1 MRALPLL
8 FFLGCAPLPELI
20 TDGQIRA
27 TFQQPLHEPAFRC
40 AARLNRHVRSAEV
53 SGVARPVLFGS
64 GAIVT
69 GTGVALREIAPNAA
83 LPLAAAGAILAILSE
98 LVLRLVADPAD
109 LLSRHSR
116 GLASWDAARRTGRAE
131 DLERCVRDVA
141 PEVSRFSG
149 FAP

>member
-1 MRALPLL
+1 MRAFPLL
-8 FFLGCAPLPELI
+8 LFLGCAPLPELI

-40 AARLNRHVRSAEV
+40 AARLNRHVRAAEV
-53 SGVARPVLFGS
+53 SGVARPVLLGS
-64 GAIVT
+64 GAILT
-69 GTGVALREIAPNAA
+69 GTGLAFQDVAPNSA
-83 LPLAAAGAILAILSE
+83 LPLAASGAILGLLSE
-98 LVLRLVADPAD
+98 LILRLVADPAD